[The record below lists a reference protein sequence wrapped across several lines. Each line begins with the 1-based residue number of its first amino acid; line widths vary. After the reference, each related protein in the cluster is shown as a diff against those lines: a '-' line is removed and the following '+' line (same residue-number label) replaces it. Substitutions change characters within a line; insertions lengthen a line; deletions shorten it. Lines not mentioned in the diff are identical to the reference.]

1 MMFKDELKEYV
12 ATSGLVSMKP
22 AGDGI
27 YVLKYKKKVFY
38 DNLWN
43 DYIAECRGTIVDAD
57 FNLVAYP
64 FTKIYNYGIEK
75 EAPVLADDV
84 EVTAFRKVNGFMV
97 SVTWYNGDVLVSTT
111 GSTDSDYVSMA
122 KEMMLT
128 HMTWEDW
135 RLACAGSDVEDMTVM
150 FECVHP
156 DDPHIV
162 PEEPG
167 MYVLGYR
174 DNVWG
179 SKVGHHRS
187 ILEGMAVGFNCLVP
201 EHYKVSLGKLKTMT
215 KECRHE
221 GYVFYTADGV
231 SAKIK
236 SPYYLTSKWVAR
248 NPRTDKLVDL
258 NKDIKHQLDEEYYP
272 LVDAIRANIEAY
284 TAMDEQSRLAWVRE
298 QLA

>member
-1 MMFKDELKEYV
+1 MFKDELKEYV
-12 ATSGLVSMKP
+12 ATSGLVNMKE

-27 YVLKYKKKVFY
+27 YVLKYKKRVFY

-57 FNLVAYP
+57 FNIVSYP

-75 EAPVLADDV
+75 ESPVLALDTP
-84 EVTAFRKVNGFMV
+84 VTAFRKVNGFMV
-97 SVTWYNGDVLVSTT
+97 SITWHNNDLLISTT
-111 GSTDSDYVSMA
+111 GSTDSDFVTMA
-122 KEMMLT
+122 REMIDLDQYRKILSKYESHT
-128 HMTWEDW
+128 F
-135 RLACAGSDVEDMTVM
+135 M

-156 DDPHIV
+156 NDPHII
-162 PEEPG
+162 PEEFG
-167 MYVLGYR
+167 MYLLGYR
-174 DNVWG
+174 VKFWNSTVETDAIE
-179 SKVGHHRS
+179 R
-187 ILEGMAVGFNCLVP
+187 IARDLNCRVP
-201 EHYKVSLGKLKTMT
+201 EKYDTTMGNLLQAV
-215 KECRHE
+215 KNVRHE

-258 NKDIKHQLDEEYYP
+258 NRDIKHQLDEEYYP
-272 LVDAIRANIEAY
+272 LVDAIRANIEALP
-284 TAMDEQSRLAWVRE
+284 AMDEQSRLAWVRE

>member
-1 MMFKDELKEYV
+1 MFKDELKKYV
-12 ATSGLVSMKP
+12 ATSGLVNMKE

-57 FNLVAYP
+57 FNLVSYP

-75 EAPVLADDV
+75 SAPVLADDV
-84 EVTAFRKVNGFMV
+84 EVTAFRKVNGFMAAI
-97 SVTWYNGDVLVSTT
+97 TWHNDALLISTT
-111 GSTDSDYVSMA
+111 GSTDSPFVAMVEEFVNKNRDAFENHCEFYKDY
-122 KEMMLT
+122 
-128 HMTWEDW
+128 TW
-135 RLACAGSDVEDMTVM
+135 M
-150 FECVHP
+150 FECVHR
-156 DDPHIV
+156 DDPHII
-162 PEEPG
+162 PEKEG
-167 MYVLGYR
+167 LYLLGWR
-174 DNVWG
+174 KKEWG
-179 SKVGHHRS
+179 SQVECDPFALGVNAQVFGAHHVES
-187 ILEGMAVGFNCLVP
+187 TVTTMGNLI
-201 EHYKVSLGKLKTMT
+201 EHT
-215 KECRHE
+215 KNVRHE
-221 GYVFYTADGV
+221 GYVFYTEDGV

-258 NKDIKHQLDEEYYP
+258 NKDIKHNIDEEYYD
-272 LVDAIRANIEAY
+272 LIDKIRANIEAY